1 LFPVGARHQDPPLPS
16 GVIPA
21 YEYGRHRML
30 RNIQGNT
37 PTQVIP
43 TQSPAYWTVRPV
55 NGAPVAEETVE
66 QATVPSYDGHT
77 RMLFVGTTPA
87 EVVSRMGKGRRG
99 FRSDD
104 EELGASGRP
113 WVVPPPP
120 RLDPS
125 PRPYAGAR
133 VAKERTGWRW
143 SVAVFAVLLI
153 AVGIAL
159 IASHR

>member
-1 LFPVGARHQDPPLPS
+1 
-16 GVIPA
+16 
-21 YEYGRHRML
+21 ML